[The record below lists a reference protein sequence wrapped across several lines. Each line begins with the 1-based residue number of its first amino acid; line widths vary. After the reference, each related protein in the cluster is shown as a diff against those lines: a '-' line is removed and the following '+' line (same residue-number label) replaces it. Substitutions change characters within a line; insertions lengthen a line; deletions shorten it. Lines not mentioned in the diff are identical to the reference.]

1 MAVKI
6 LHTADLHLD
15 SPLAS
20 LALRNEDLQARVITA
35 SRKSL
40 EKMVDFCISEDV
52 AAFLI
57 AGDLYDRAERSA
69 KTAAYLTIQMER
81 LRAAGVRVFY
91 IKGNHDAEN
100 PITGEIDLPANVH
113 VFDGRGGKVQVAP
126 DVWVHGVSFRDKHAP
141 ESLVSKFGAPEPGAV
156 NIAMLHTSLTGSAGH
171 DPYAPCSVSDLT
183 QTGFDYWALGHIHK
197 RQVHSTAPWVVM
209 PGNPQGRD
217 IGEAGSKSATLLTI
231 DAGQIE
237 IEEIPTA
244 TVEFRDSSVSLA
256 GLADDDAIRDRLRAH
271 LQVEAGTVADCAILR
286 LTLIGATPRAWQ
298 LRRDRDMWVELLNQM
313 AEDTGRIWIEKLT
326 LAVTAPNAAASP
338 NDAVAEVQSIMAQIA
353 DEDGFRNAARQELE
367 QMLSLLP
374 QARRAALAPD
384 PAALS
389 ALLDRLAQD
398 AILSMTAAM
407 RGADADIAP

>member
-1 MAVKI
+1 MPIKI

-15 SPLAS
+15 SPLSS

-40 EKMVDFCISEDV
+40 EKMVDFCVAESV
-52 AAFLI
+52 AALLI
-57 AGDLYDRAERSA
+57 AGDLYDLAERSA

-113 VFDGRGGKVQVAP
+113 VFDGRGGKVQIAP

-171 DPYAPCSVSDLT
+171 DPYAPCSVADLT

-217 IGEAGSKSATLLTI
+217 IGEAGAKSATLLTI
-231 DAGQIE
+231 EAGRIAIDE
-237 IEEIPTA
+237 VPTA
-244 TVEFRDSSVSLA
+244 SVEFRESFVSLA
-256 GLADDDAIRDRLRAH
+256 DLLDDDAIRDVLRAH
-271 LQVEAGTVADCAILR
+271 VQAEAVGVADCAILR
-286 LTLIGATPRAWQ
+286 LTLAGATPRAWQ
-298 LRRDRDMWVELLNQM
+298 LRRDRDMWAEILRQM
-313 AEDTGRIWIEKLT
+313 AEDTGHIWIEKLT
-326 LAVTAPNAAASP
+326 FAVTTPTTAASP
-338 NDAVAEVQSIMAQIA
+338 NDAVGEVQAIMAEIA
-353 DEDGFRNAARQELE
+353 TEDGFRNAARQELE
-367 QMLSLLP
+367 HMLSLLP

-384 PAALS
+384 PTTQA

-398 AILSMTAAM
+398 AILAMTAAM
-407 RGADADIAP
+407 RGADADAAP

>member
-1 MAVKI
+1 MSIKI

-35 SRKSL
+35 SRKAL
-40 EKMVDFCISEDV
+40 EKMVDFCISEGV
-52 AAFLI
+52 AAMLI

-81 LRAAGVRVFY
+81 LRAAGVQVFY

-113 VFDGRGGKVQVAP
+113 VFDGRGGKVQAAP
-126 DVWVHGVSFRDKHAP
+126 GVWVHGVSFRDKHAP
-141 ESLVSKFGAPEPGAV
+141 DSLVPKFGAPELGAV

-171 DPYAPCSVSDLT
+171 DPYAPCSVADLV

-217 IGEAGSKSATLLTI
+217 IGESGPKSATLLTI
-231 DAGQIE
+231 AAGQIE
-237 IEEIPTA
+237 IEEVPTA
-244 TVEFRDSSVSLA
+244 TVEFRESSVSLV
-256 GLADDDAIRDRLRAH
+256 GLADDDAIRDRLRTHVQA
-271 LQVEAGTVADCAILR
+271 EAATVTDCAILR
-286 LTLIGATPRAWQ
+286 LTLTGATPRAWQ
-298 LRRDRDMWVELLNQM
+298 LRRDRDMWVELLNQI
-313 AEDTGRIWIEKLT
+313 AEDTGRVWIEKLA
-326 LAVTAPNAAASP
+326 LAVTSPNAAASP
-338 NDAVAEVQSIMAQIA
+338 NDAVAEVQLIMEQIA
-353 DEDGFRNAARQELE
+353 GEEGFRNAAMQELE
-367 QMLSLLP
+367 QMLALLP

-384 PAALS
+384 LESQS
-389 ALLDRLAQD
+389 ALADRLAHD

-407 RGADADIAP
+407 RGADADTAS